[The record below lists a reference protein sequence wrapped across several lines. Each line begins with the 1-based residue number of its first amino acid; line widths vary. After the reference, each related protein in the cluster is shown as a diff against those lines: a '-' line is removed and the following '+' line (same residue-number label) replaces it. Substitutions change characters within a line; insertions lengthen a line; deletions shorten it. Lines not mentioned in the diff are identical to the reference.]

1 MKARRFHPSR
11 TDTSL
16 TKTPK
21 RDGAMGNQLFLLNQ
35 ETLPIYFCMKI
46 PLHGRVLP
54 GEGVQGP
61 PKSQIPPV
69 PGAPPR
75 TKARGSFPWM
85 LPAIHP
91 RPQISSGGT
100 SGSPPWHQELFL
112 PRESLAGCQNNK
124 SAGNWGALGSPQ
136 TFPEILLAFPCCLR
150 PRGCWPPFAGNT
162 PGGQREETGGALQP
176 NPHSSLLLPSAG
188 CGGGGMEACPAFGE
202 RTKGGEK
209 RRAAAIPRAARGGRR
224 GGRIHSSPAGPCAGG

>member
-1 MKARRFHPSR
+1 
-11 TDTSL
+11 
-16 TKTPK
+16 
-21 RDGAMGNQLFLLNQ
+21 MGNQLFLHTQ
-35 ETLPIYFCMKI
+35 KTLPIYFCVKI
-46 PLHGRVLP
+46 LLHGRVLP

-61 PKSQIPPV
+61 PKVRSHQCQEHLHAPRPEAASPGCSLPSIHV
-69 PGAPPR
+69 PKSAAGGPR
-75 TKARGSFPWM
+75 DLPRGTRSYSYPGKA
-85 LPAIHP
+85 LPAARTINL
-91 RPQISSGGT
+91 
-100 SGSPPWHQELFL
+100 QEI
-112 PRESLAGCQNNK
+112 G
-124 SAGNWGALGSPQ
+124 GALGSPQ

-150 PRGCWPPFAGNT
+150 PRGCWPLFAGNT

>member
-1 MKARRFHPSR
+1 MHRSQKHPNGTARWEPALFAPPGDLAH
-11 TDTSL
+11 
-16 TKTPK
+16 
-21 RDGAMGNQLFLLNQ
+21 LFLHEN
-35 ETLPIYFCMKI
+35 
-46 PLHGRVLP
+46 PLAWPCAPWGRGSGTP
-54 GEGVQGP
+54 Q
-61 PKSQIPPV
+61 KSDP
-69 PGAPPR
+69 
-75 TKARGSFPWM
+75 TSARSTSTHQGSFPWM

-91 RPQISSGGT
+91 RPQISGGGT

-150 PRGCWPPFAGNT
+150 PRGCWPLFAGNT
-162 PGGQREETGGALQP
+162 PGGQRKETGGALQP

-209 RRAAAIPRAARGGRR
+209 WRAAAIPRAARGGRAAWGAHPQLACR
-224 GGRIHSSPAGPCAGG
+224 ALC